1 MAKRKYGDGSVFER
15 KDGRWEGRL
24 VVGYKE
30 NGYAKTK
37 SVTAPTKT
45 ECEERLKKLREE
57 VGRRSERIKP
67 DMLFGDW
74 IDFWYQNFSKP
85 KLRPTT
91 QACYEGRIYTHIIP
105 GIGQIPLCKLT
116 QNELQQFYARLKKSG
131 RKKHVEKFGEGLSDR
146 MVRSCHT
153 TCRTALEKA
162 VAEGLIR
169 INPAV
174 GCKLPPKK
182 AKEMQVLTPAEILRF
197 LTQAKEEGYYEIFLL
212 ELTTGMRRGE
222 IIGLKWRDLDLA
234 TGELHIARQ
243 VIRVK
248 GETVVSQP
256 KTKSSLRTVILAPDM
271 VEILAEL
278 KQMVTGEWMFPSPV
292 NDGQPRNPCALYHR
306 FQTILER
313 AKCKKVR
320 FHDLRHTFA
329 TMAIEN
335 GMDIKTLS
343 AMIGHVSAETT
354 LNIYSHITDTMQLQ
368 AAVKIDR
375 EIGGTDAQMP
385 EPTAPKASEQP
396 TPKAPTEPKFE
407 PYKGKIRKPG
417 TGCVTMINDHLYE
430 GRFTPRVNGKRISKN
445 IYAKTREECEEKLA
459 ELIKAMKAEIVAEKK
474 KAANA

>member
-24 VVGYKE
+24 VIGYKE

-105 GIGQIPLCKLT
+105 QIGQVPLNKLT
-116 QNELQQFYARLKKSG
+116 QNELQQFYARLKKGG

-162 VAEGLIR
+162 VTEGLIR

-182 AKEMQVLTPAEILRF
+182 AKEMQVLTPAEIVRF

-278 KQMVTGEWMFPSPV
+278 KTEVKGEWMFPSPV

-313 AKCKKVR
+313 ANCKRVR

-354 LNIYSHITDTMQLQ
+354 VNIRNPHTNKMQ
-368 AAVKIDR
+368 V
-375 EIGGTDAQMP
+375 
-385 EPTAPKASEQP
+385 
-396 TPKAPTEPKFE
+396 
-407 PYKGKIRKPG
+407 
-417 TGCVTMINDHLYE
+417 
-430 GRFTPRVNGKRISKN
+430 
-445 IYAKTREECEEKLA
+445 
-459 ELIKAMKAEIVAEKK
+459 
-474 KAANA
+474 KAA